1 MIKNVLKK
9 NYAIMKIGFLLFFAF
24 FNLVCAVNQV
34 ADSVKYK
41 MKEFEKHYGDCGDQK
56 TYCVEFSVQYPVI
69 FDGPVDSVKTKLN
82 NVIEKVQFKTFRN
95 GKQYKSLDS
104 AADDIIQ
111 SFKNFKKRFPKS
123 ANKWYVSK
131 EMSIDFNKYSI
142 VCLKATETSFLGGA
156 HPNTVTNYFNFDLRN
171 GRRIFLDDIIKK
183 NSLVH
188 LTKIAERVFKVN
200 HNMKRGET
208 YKQAGF
214 WFEDNKFSLPQNFA
228 IEKSGL
234 LFYYNDYEIA
244 PYYYGPTKVLV
255 PYKKIKDLINKNGV
269 FPSQLY

>member
-9 NYAIMKIGFLLFFAF
+9 NSAIMKIGFLLFFAF
-24 FNLVCAVNQV
+24 LNLVCAVNQV

-41 MKEFEKHYGDCGDQK
+41 MKDFEKHYGDCGDQK

-82 NVIEKVQFKTFRN
+82 NFIENVRFKTFGN

-104 AADDIIQ
+104 AAADIIQ

-131 EMSIDFNKYSI
+131 ETSIDFNKYSI
-142 VCLKATETSFLGGA
+142 VCLKAAETSFLGGA
-156 HPNTVTNYFNFDLRN
+156 HPNTVTNYFNFSLEN
-171 GRRIFLDDIIKK
+171 GKRISLTDIIKRD
-183 NSLVH
+183 SQVA
-188 LTKIAERVFKVN
+188 LTKIAERVFRVD

-214 WFEDNKFSLPQNFA
+214 WFKNNGFWLPDNFA

-244 PYYYGPTKVLV
+244 PYYYGPTKILV
-255 PYKKIKDLINKNGV
+255 SYKKIKELINENGI